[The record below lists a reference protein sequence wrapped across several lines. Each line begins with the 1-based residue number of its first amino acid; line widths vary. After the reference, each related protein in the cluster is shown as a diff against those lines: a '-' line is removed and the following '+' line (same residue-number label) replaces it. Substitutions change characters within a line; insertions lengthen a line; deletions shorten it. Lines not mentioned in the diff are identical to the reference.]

1 MWAYESV
8 FYQIYPL
15 GLCGAPREN
24 PPGGAPAPENRLPR
38 IAAFLP
44 HMRALGINA
53 LYLGPVFYADRHG
66 YDTRDYRR
74 IDPRLGTNGDFAAL
88 CAALHESGIRV
99 VLDGVFHHVGRGF
112 WAFQDLLKNREC
124 SRYQDWF
131 AGVNF
136 GGNNRYGDGL
146 WYEGWEGHDELVKL
160 NLANEEVVGHLLGS
174 VEDWIREFGIDGLRL
189 DVAYSL
195 PESFLARLRRFCDER
210 KPDFF
215 LLGEMVHGDY
225 SRLMKEGLLHS
236 VTDYQAHKGLW
247 SSLNDRNLF
256 EINHTLEEHFCRQ
269 YPGSH
274 PLQFLDNHDVDRIA
288 SRLRD
293 PALLPLAYALLFA
306 IPGIPCLYYGSEWG
320 AAGAKRD
327 GDDALRPAFEQP
339 EETELTAFIARL
351 AAVRRRERALQFGG
365 YRKLLLTNRQMI
377 FERAFE
383 GERILAAF
391 NLDSEPYT
399 AHFDAGAGRAR
410 DLLTGEAR
418 DFGGGSLLPPR
429 SAAYWKTE

>member
-74 IDPRLGTNGDFAAL
+74 IDPRLGTNRDFAAL

-146 WYEGWEGHDELVKL
+146 WYEGWEGHDELVKQTSRTRKSS
-160 NLANEEVVGHLLGS
+160 ATCSAAWRTGS
-174 VEDWIREFGIDGLRL
+174 G
-189 DVAYSL
+189 
-195 PESFLARLRRFCDER
+195 
-210 KPDFF
+210 
-215 LLGEMVHGDY
+215 
-225 SRLMKEGLLHS
+225 
-236 VTDYQAHKGLW
+236 
-247 SSLNDRNLF
+247 SSAS
-256 EINHTLEEHFCRQ
+256 TGC
-269 YPGSH
+269 GSTS
-274 PLQFLDNHDVDRIA
+274 PTACQKA
-288 SRLRD
+288 S
-293 PALLPLAYALLFA
+293 
-306 IPGIPCLYYGSEWG
+306 S
-320 AAGAKRD
+320 
-327 GDDALRPAFEQP
+327 PAFAASA
-339 EETELTAFIARL
+339 TRGSRISSSSARWCTGITAA
-351 AAVRRRERALQFGG
+351 
-365 YRKLLLTNRQMI
+365 
-377 FERAFE
+377 
-383 GERILAAF
+383 
-391 NLDSEPYT
+391 
-399 AHFDAGAGRAR
+399 
-410 DLLTGEAR
+410 
-418 DFGGGSLLPPR
+418 
-429 SAAYWKTE
+429 